1 LKNYLLYFFV
11 VLMWMALV
19 PFAPVII
26 GDGAKAETYENSHII
41 RVLTIDNTVVEMT
54 LDDYVLG
61 VMLSEMPASYE
72 KQALLAQ
79 AVVIRSYTQYLLEAQ
94 EQGDEH
100 HTASG
105 GLEYDLCSNPSCC
118 RKYTT
123 ESELVSLAGKTNAEA
138 RIKAMS
144 AAVSETSGE
153 VLTYNGKTAMTLYH
167 ASSPARTESYES
179 LFGTAVPYLVG
190 IDNVDES
197 SFIHYKKETYFTFLD
212 LQVLLAAN
220 GYEYKHVENEV
231 FSVTLNENLRA
242 NNIVIGSTDI
252 PATDFIKI
260 IGLKSCCIEITTDGA
275 GYLFKSSGYG
285 SGLGMSQYGASL
297 LAMQGYSYKDIL
309 KFYFKDTSLEKR

>member
-1 LKNYLLYFFV
+1 
-11 VLMWMALV
+11 
-19 PFAPVII
+19 
-26 GDGAKAETYENSHII
+26 
-41 RVLTIDNTVVEMT
+41 
-54 LDDYVLG
+54 
-61 VMLSEMPASYE
+61 
-72 KQALLAQ
+72 
-79 AVVIRSYTQYLLEAQ
+79 
-94 EQGDEH
+94 
-100 HTASG
+100 
-105 GLEYDLCSNPSCC
+105 
-118 RKYTT
+118 
-123 ESELVSLAGKTNAEA
+123 
-138 RIKAMS
+138 MS